1 MNNVSQKKNC
11 NWGSIQVYVNPP
23 LIMLFKSKN
32 DTKSDKYC
40 VKIKLR
46 KDPMWEKLYIYEFKM
61 ALFGSGKTEEFLLFI
76 CNFQMLMAW
85 KFSIFI
91 H

>member
-1 MNNVSQKKNC
+1 MNKDLHKKNC
-11 NWGSIQVYVNPP
+11 NRGSIQVYVNPP

-46 KDPMWEKLYIYEFKM
+46 KDPM
-61 ALFGSGKTEEFLLFI
+61 
-76 CNFQMLMAW
+76 
-85 KFSIFI
+85 
-91 H
+91 